1 VTGHPL
7 RGRRHGGTAIEGEAA
22 KLAAKLGAARRL
34 RDRVQAEPPGRA
46 MSANTCERLVEFVD
60 RYGEHWATTLGQS
73 PFDYTEITSTVPPGW
88 RPLLNELHAALT
100 EVDAAYVVEE
110 FECRYG
116 ELCVDLSSA
125 RGRDATESLR
135 AIIEEYE
142 RRSAG
147 ICEDCSAPAHT
158 RDLGGWTRTLC
169 DDCTPAAP
177 DPPPA
182 PNGSSTG
189 QSGGPSQAGGRR
201 WRAMRLRVTYPDP
214 ANPAAGVNYLLYV
227 GPLVLGWF
235 RQAGSDKGGA
245 RRSIEVTVYPPRH
258 GRCQHHLIDTTT
270 ELTIRRVQLWT
281 RITITPG
288 IAYVLLASITWLR

>member
-1 VTGHPL
+1 VSGHPL
-7 RGRRHGGTAIEGEAA
+7 RGRRHGGTAIDSKAA
-22 KLAAKLGAARRL
+22 KLGAKLGAARRL

-116 ELCVDLSSA
+116 ELAVDLRSA
-125 RGRDATESLR
+125 RGHDATEPLR
-135 AIIEEYE
+135 AITEEYE
-142 RRSAG
+142 RRAESV
-147 ICEDCSAPAHT
+147 CEDCAAPAQT

-182 PNGSSTG
+182 PTGPSTG
-189 QSGGPSQAGGRR
+189 QSAGQSQASGRR
-201 WRAMRLRVTYPDP
+201 WRAIRLRVTYPDP
-214 ANPAAGVNYLLYV
+214 ANPAAGANYLLYV

-235 RQAGSDKGGA
+235 RQPGSDNAGA

-288 IAYVLLASITWLR
+288 IAYVLLGSITWLR